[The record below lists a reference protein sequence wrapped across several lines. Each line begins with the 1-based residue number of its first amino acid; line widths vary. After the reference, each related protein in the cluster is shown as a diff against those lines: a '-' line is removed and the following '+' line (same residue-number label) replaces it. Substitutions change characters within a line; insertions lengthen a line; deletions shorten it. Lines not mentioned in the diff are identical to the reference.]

1 MSIVDI
7 FVESKINIK
16 NIDTQFI
23 LPEKLIFDPATYI
36 SETNKVTIL
45 SNFLIAAEYIYQD
58 FKLPY
63 LAGELSIL
71 LPDAFY
77 NLPETKLIKIKE
89 KALADD
95 KTGSPVKSEHYGDI
109 MFYLG
114 NIDAAVD
121 NWKKAKAN
129 GDQSPVLE
137 RKINEKKYIE

>member
-1 MSIVDI
+1 LDKAAAMSKHSNDLQPNNASFEDTYAWIL
-7 FVESKINIK
+7 FKQK
-16 NIDTQFI
+16 N
-23 LPEKLIFDPATYI
+23 
-36 SETNKVTIL
+36 
-45 SNFLIAAEYIYQD
+45 
-58 FKLPY
+58 
-63 LAGELSIL
+63 
-71 LPDAFY
+71 Y
-77 NLPETKLIKIKE
+77 NSAKQWME